1 MRLNSKKLG
10 INLDR
15 EIDVINLKGLEEDIK
30 LLVDN
35 EVIFPAYHM
44 NKKYWY
50 TVIIDQVNLDILY
63 KLIDNSYNL
72 VKKKG

>member
-1 MRLNSKKLG
+1 
-10 INLDR
+10 
-15 EIDVINLKGLEEDIK
+15 
-30 LLVDN
+30 
-35 EVIFPAYHM
+35 M

-50 TVIIDQVNLDILY
+50 TVIINQVNLDILY